1 MDQRPDD
8 AALALVSVELHRARQ
23 VYPRPYASP
32 HEAIGVLIEE
42 LDELKEEAFRRAP
55 DLARLREEAAQVA
68 ATAARIIT
76 DLCGGTP
83 APDGP
88 RCIRDRIRKHLDAH
102 PGLIFTTA
110 TLAPVLG
117 VNNENSLRT
126 ALGQLAND
134 GDIARGERRGS
145 YRSKLG
151 GRP

>member
-8 AALALVSVELHRARQ
+8 AALALVGVELHRARQ
-23 VYPRPYASP
+23 TYPRPYASP

-68 ATAARIIT
+68 ATAARIIA
-76 DLCGGTP
+76 DLCGDAP
-83 APDGP
+83 A
-88 RCIRDRIRKHLDAH
+88 RCIRDRVRAHLDAH
-102 PGLIFTTA
+102 PDLIFTTA
-110 TLAPVLG
+110 TLAPAIG
-117 VNNENSLRT
+117 VDNENSLRT

-134 GDIARGERRGS
+134 GDIARGLRRGS